1 MSEQKLT
8 PFCSGDFVKL
18 AVNDHIRVE
27 NYVTNEHSQ
36 MGIIDVFS
44 YDGQFIGGQIHPH
57 SQTRSPFLLCG
68 PSLLV
73 LRPRLL
79 PYLVPKSLD
88 PQFAQAYNNSGNTYN
103 DLGEYQRAIK
113 DLNEA
118 IRSLSSKERIPKSES
133 FC

>member
-27 NYVTNEHSQ
+27 NYVTNEHFQ
-36 MGIIDVFS
+36 MRVIDVFS
-44 YDGQFIGGQIHPH
+44 YDGQFIGRQIHPH

-73 LRPRLL
+73 LGP
-79 PYLVPKSLD
+79 
-88 PQFAQAYNNSGNTYN
+88 
-103 DLGEYQRAIK
+103 
-113 DLNEA
+113 
-118 IRSLSSKERIPKSES
+118 
-133 FC
+133 